1 MKKIISVLLSIV
13 ILFSVGAIG
22 TSAAAANAEE
32 ENLCEE
38 FEKLVSFCDAYNPV
52 SPFNL
57 YTIVGWTSEYVPDF
71 YEKYYNPNTTVYQ
84 VPRNE
89 LDMYVNNCFALE
101 NGYFQNLVEQD
112 KAEEYPLL
120 TYDESNGTY
129 SFSIGGWGGPTYS
142 YRKLMGYTKGTDT
155 YTVYISKLPKL
166 FDTLQDLL
174 DYEGTTV
181 EDWGDRLKSTEDGK
195 YYIELPIERQEN
207 IKLTVAYDGENI
219 KLIEGVKVDTI
230 PDSSD
235 MITPIEKPTE
245 TPKVNYD
252 VPEGVKVEGDTAF
265 PENTLVKVEN
275 ITSGEIYNRVEKAVG
290 EIVFKGKIAVFEFT
304 ATANHT
310 AVQPNGKVKVSFNLP
325 DNLSTKDLKMYY
337 VAEDGKTEEIKITI
351 DEDSKTV
358 VAELEHFSTYVLCNV
373 KIVHAIDDDNSSE
386 GSTPTSPQ
394 TGDTSNFVLFAIL
407 LFASATVLTVLI
419 ISKKG
424 AYSKH

>member
-38 FEKLVSFCDAYNPV
+38 FEKLVSFCGAYNPV

-101 NGYFQNLVEQD
+101 NGYFQTLVGQD
-112 KAEEYPLL
+112 KAQEYPLL
-120 TYDESNGTY
+120 TDDESNGTY

-155 YTVYISKLPKL
+155 YTVYISKLPEL

-181 EDWGDRLKSTEDGK
+181 EFWGDRLKSTEDGK
-195 YYIELPIERQEN
+195 YYIELPKEKQEN

-235 MITPIEKPTE
+235 MITPIEKPAE
-245 TPKVNYD
+245 NLKVDYD

-275 ITSGEIYNRVEKAVG
+275 ITSGEIYNRAEKAVG

-386 GSTPTSPQ
+386 GSTPTSPK

-407 LFASATVLTVLI
+407 LFASAAVLTVLI
-419 ISKKG
+419 ISKKRQNQD
-424 AYSKH
+424 